1 MVTDG
6 QILPV
11 CLRQVIEPVTTTST
25 IQSAIFVKPS
35 VLLGYDARD
44 AINPNFGSRE
54 CHSHML
60 CHVWIGENARSNQ
73 SEFERREWYW
83 AYQFNNQTIEPWIP
97 IRLVNTRLDAQHKP
111 IALMETNL
119 YKYRTNPLT
128 EFEVDGT
135 IADCYRAL
143 GPTVCRGST
152 MHCVIYTMLLTNY
165 PPMMNPET
173 GMPSGQNWDE
183 THIEYAWSKRD
194 SVFTPQANKSKVLDY
209 PVSLFLR
216 TYQRTTTSTG
226 TEYRSEE
233 IEYEFFEMSTDLPND
248 GFDVSVCYRSRD
260 WPYLH
265 LAFTVKL
272 NKGNMADSNHLN
284 RKELYD
290 RFLLMLQTAMTP
302 ISSTRIH
309 QLEIDHDI
317 TSALDTLYV
326 MFLLLGPAPTAD
338 PIPSNIPLTTP
349 RPIDQL
355 SVEAARE
362 QLRNP
367 PDHGGLGN
375 IQISSEYIVYVIR
388 EMYERANRRRVNII
402 GHSQGDMTP
411 QWAFR
416 FWSDTR
422 SMVNSMICLAMTNH
436 EIDRQLSDDDLP
448 SWIPARWHFSHGSQV
463 MCALNSFREA
473 FDDQIFYTQI
483 MTCYDNTHY
492 YTA

>member
-1 MVTDG
+1 METSDFFAPPQGTFCPNMEPNLVSLSDSG
-6 QILPV
+6 IEWP
-11 CLRQVIEPVTTTST
+11 LRYTVRIATTTSRGVRPNSLRLRVDNNVDTKRARFDYMIDDENNYETVIIDYREQIKYVIDQTRGLCRIVQGVDWPDVNPETNPIEFFLKLKET
-25 IQSAIFVKPS
+25 ILDQPPK
-35 VLLGYDARD
+35 
-44 AINPNFGSRE
+44 
-54 CHSHML
+54 
-60 CHVWIGENARSNQ
+60 NAWQHRG
-73 SEFERREWYW
+73 
-83 AYQFNNQTIEPWIP
+83 
-97 IRLVNTRLDAQHKP
+97 TRL
-111 IALMETNL
+111 
-119 YKYRTNPLT
+119 
-128 EFEVDGT
+128 
-135 IADCYRAL
+135 
-143 GPTVCRGST
+143 CRGST

>member
-1 MVTDG
+1 METSDFFAPPQGTFCPNMEPNLVSLSDSG
-6 QILPV
+6 IEWP
-11 CLRQVIEPVTTTST
+11 LRYTVRIATTTSRGVRPNSLRLRVDNNVDT
-25 IQSAIFVKPS
+25 KR
-35 VLLGYDARD
+35 ARFD
-44 AINPNFGSRE
+44 YMIDDENNYETVIIDYRE
-54 CHSHML
+54 QIKY
-60 CHVWIGENARSNQ
+60 VID
-73 SEFERREWYW
+73 
-83 AYQFNNQTIEPWIP
+83 QT
-97 IRLVNTRLDAQHKP
+97 R
-111 IALMETNL
+111 
-119 YKYRTNPLT
+119 
-128 EFEVDGT
+128 
-135 IADCYRAL
+135 
-143 GPTVCRGST
+143 VCRGST

-194 SVFTPQANKSKVLDY
+194 SVLTPQANKSKVLDY

-326 MFLLLGPAPTAD
+326 MFLLLGPAPIAD
-338 PIPSNIPLTTP
+338 PIPGDISLTTP

-362 QLRNP
+362 QLRNS
-367 PDHGGLGN
+367 
-375 IQISSEYIVYVIR
+375 QTYKKISDKDQDEARKYIID
-388 EMYERANRRRVNII
+388 EAQNRTL
-402 GHSQGDMTP
+402 S
-411 QWAFR
+411 
-416 FWSDTR
+416 TR
-422 SMVNSMICLAMTNH
+422 
-436 EIDRQLSDDDLP
+436 
-448 SWIPARWHFSHGSQV
+448 
-463 MCALNSFREA
+463 
-473 FDDQIFYTQI
+473 
-483 MTCYDNTHY
+483 
-492 YTA
+492 

>member
-1 MVTDG
+1 METSDFFAPPQGTFCPNMEPNLVSLSDSG
-6 QILPV
+6 IEWP
-11 CLRQVIEPVTTTST
+11 LRYTVRIATTTSRGVRPNSLRLRVDNNVDT
-25 IQSAIFVKPS
+25 KR
-35 VLLGYDARD
+35 ARFD
-44 AINPNFGSRE
+44 YMIDDENNYETVIIDYREQIKYVIDQTRGLCRIVQGVDWPDVNPEINPIEFFLKLKE
-54 CHSHML
+54 TIL
-60 CHVWIGENARSNQ
+60 DQPPKNAWQHRG
-73 SEFERREWYW
+73 
-83 AYQFNNQTIEPWIP
+83 
-97 IRLVNTRLDAQHKP
+97 TRL
-111 IALMETNL
+111 
-119 YKYRTNPLT
+119 
-128 EFEVDGT
+128 
-135 IADCYRAL
+135 
-143 GPTVCRGST
+143 CRGST

-194 SVFTPQANKSKVLDY
+194 SVLTPQANKSKVLDY

-338 PIPSNIPLTTP
+338 PIPSDISLTTP
-349 RPIDQL
+349 GPIDQL

-362 QLRNP
+362 QLRNS
-367 PDHGGLGN
+367 
-375 IQISSEYIVYVIR
+375 QTYKKISDKDQDEARKYIID
-388 EMYERANRRRVNII
+388 EAQNRTL
-402 GHSQGDMTP
+402 S
-411 QWAFR
+411 
-416 FWSDTR
+416 TR
-422 SMVNSMICLAMTNH
+422 
-436 EIDRQLSDDDLP
+436 
-448 SWIPARWHFSHGSQV
+448 
-463 MCALNSFREA
+463 
-473 FDDQIFYTQI
+473 
-483 MTCYDNTHY
+483 
-492 YTA
+492 